1 MHNRACSYHF
11 ANSKAPG
18 HQYQQC
24 WWNIQCNGPV
34 WYIHITPKMNNKYIW
49 KKKMRRSFMG
59 LGSNPMFLSVLKQFD
74 HGFVTAIQ
82 LVQRVDFFKCLML
95 KSHNSSVL
103 TVELHILCIKPSIC
117 VCCDMSVRWNIIR
130 SFICKSDDRTCHWL
144 LLLTMMN
151 CYFDYSISCISY
163 DVWFSCTCYS
173 KYMFTLHVWLPS
185 SKLFGLLYYK
195 NIFIQ
200 FSDLIVVCHLLWI
213 GI

>member
-1 MHNRACSYHF
+1 MQWTSLIQTYYTYDEQHKK
-11 ANSKAPG
+11 SKV
-18 HQYQQC
+18 HL
-24 WWNIQCNGPV
+24 
-34 WYIHITPKMNNKYIW
+34 
-49 KKKMRRSFMG
+49 KKKLRRSFKG

-74 HGFVTAIQ
+74 HGFITAIQ
-82 LVQRVDFFKCLML
+82 LVQKVFFFKCLML

-103 TVELHILCIKPSIC
+103 TVELRIFCIKPSIC

-130 SFICKSDDRTCHWL
+130 SFICKSDDRTCHGL
-144 LLLTMMN
+144 LLLTMIN

-173 KYMFTLHVWLPS
+173 KYMFTLHLWLPS
-185 SKLFGLLYYK
+185 SKLFGLPYYK